1 MDAAREAG
9 CEGGGRGLGGTADG
23 AHLGRK
29 KQLWIKAFLRV
40 GTDVVL
46 DVMPRVRLVERPQ
59 VGAVLALLLCGI
71 SSR

>member
-46 DVMPRVRLVERPQ
+46 DVVPRS
-59 VGAVLALLLCGI
+59 GAPG
-71 SSR
+71 

>member
-1 MDAAREAG
+1 MRGWRAWAG
-9 CEGGGRGLGGTADG
+9 HCV
-23 AHLGRK
+23 
-29 KQLWIKAFLRV
+29 LWIKAFVRV